1 MFRPAGSASPF
12 RMLPARA
19 ARRHPEIAVR
29 KRRAASYAWAGTA
42 LQEAPVVDCQERG
55 IILDRLLSMSLPV
68 CGGCVRH
75 GSETAQECARPPF
88 LVEARGSVSRA
99 EIFQRIVSHRPKTP
113 AVGERKVE
121 REKKDL
127 RALGVPSGRRS
138 KSGSNDG
145 GVRVSRF
152 KLGQRARTPA
162 PRCSGAYAPAPDAHA
177 TAGAPNGGARI
188 GLI

>member
-1 MFRPAGSASPF
+1 
-12 RMLPARA
+12 MLPARA

-29 KRRAASYAWAGTA
+29 KRRAASYARAGTA

-55 IILDRLLSMSLPV
+55 IILDRLLSMSLPASL

-99 EIFQRIVSHRPKTP
+99 EIFQRIVSYRPKTP
-113 AVGERKVE
+113 AVGECKVE

-138 KSGSNDG
+138 KSG
-145 GVRVSRF
+145 
-152 KLGQRARTPA
+152 
-162 PRCSGAYAPAPDAHA
+162 
-177 TAGAPNGGARI
+177 
-188 GLI
+188 